1 MFTVNRKGVDVFVTV
16 YGVTIDLSVP
26 AVLAAGV
33 PSDGPGH
40 DPGRL
45 LRSDPPSLPQQAVE
59 AAALAHLLLGGRVR
73 PHPHRPLDLHHWGL
87 LLRARPG
94 QHAQRCLNDHNI
106 HCLDS

>member
-1 MFTVNRKGVDVFVTV
+1 MVCSLTLIFPPV
-16 YGVTIDLSVP
+16 S

-33 PSDGPGH
+33 PGDGLGH

-73 PHPHRPLDLHHWGL
+73 PHPHRPLDLHHWRL

-94 QHAQRCLNDHNI
+94 ERAQYLFI
-106 HCLDS
+106 LWL